1 MLIPVK
7 DLQTVFNVNPQ
18 SILHVGAHLAEEAPA
33 YIGANWGTSGIF
45 WLEVQPD
52 LVAKLK
58 KELDPEKH
66 VVIEAAVW
74 SQSGIK
80 MQFNRMT
87 NSQSSSLL
95 DLGQHAKYYPEIELQ
110 EKVEITTKR
119 IDEIFENH
127 KHFNFVNLDLQGAEL
142 EALKGMGQLL
152 EKVSWIYSEVNWKEL
167 YKGCAIISEVDDFLG
182 KNGFLRVATFR
193 EPFVGWGDALY
204 IRIEEFNKLNK
215 IVVFKW
221 RIESFFQ
228 KQLRL
233 LRRLISKTFRFVTQS
248 K

>member
-1 MLIPVK
+1 MLIPVR
-7 DLQTVFNVNPQ
+7 DLQAVFNVNPQ

-52 LVAKLK
+52 LVAELK

-110 EKVEITTKR
+110 EKVEVTTKR
-119 IDEIFENH
+119 IDEIFEKH
-127 KHFNFVNLDLQGAEL
+127 KRFNLVNLDLQGAEL

-152 EKVSWIYSEVNWKEL
+152 ENVSWIYSEVNWKEL
-167 YKGCAIISEVDDFLG
+167 YKGCAIISEIDVFL
-182 KNGFLRVATFR
+182 KQNGFLRVATFR

-204 IRIEEFNKLNK
+204 IRIEEFNKLSK

-221 RIESFFQ
+221 RIESFFH
-228 KQLRL
+228 KQVRL
-233 LRRLISKTFRFVTQS
+233 LRRLISKIFRLLTQS